1 MKNNKAF
8 TKIILLNI
16 LVFISLS
23 MVHPVTPKLINS
35 IGLPKFYFGLLYA
48 YFSISTFIASP
59 TFGSICDVY
68 GKKFPMILGLLGYT
82 FGQIIFGFFSNHIT
96 ILIARIISG
105 IFICGYYLSS
115 VSYVSSIS
123 NPQQKLKNLAYLNA
137 SGSLGSALG
146 SFLGGYVG
154 VNNYKI
160 TFIVQFFILITSL
173 TCICLFFK
181 DETAKSKKVKISFKI
196 FSISDFKK
204 ISKTNKT
211 IFLILPL
218 VVLTFLGIQS
228 YTSTISYYIEEI
240 LNLPTTINGF
250 ILGST
255 GISTILTNL
264 FIIPI
269 ASKKLNAKTLFSISS
284 IISGV
289 SIIVAISSRNTI
301 ISLLS
306 LLLFIIAHTT
316 IVPITQSIMIEFSSE
331 NQGELLGLQNGFR
344 AIGSFLGA
352 IVSGFIFNFWFKL
365 PFFISGASFIICS
378 ITLMVYKK
386 INKATI
392 NF

>member
-1 MKNNKAF
+1 MENNKSF

-48 YFSISTFIASP
+48 LFSISTFIASP
-59 TFGSICDVY
+59 TFGNICDVY

-105 IFICGYYLSS
+105 VFICGYYLASI
-115 VSYVSSIS
+115 SYISSIS
-123 NPQQKLKNLAYLNA
+123 KPEQKLKNLAYLNA
-137 SGSLGSALG
+137 AGSLGSAIG

-160 TFIVQFFILITSL
+160 TFVVQFFILIISIA
-173 TCICLFFK
+173 CISLFFEDTTTK
-181 DETAKSKKVKISFKI
+181 IKKLKISLKI
-196 FSISDFKK
+196 FNISDFKK
-204 ISKTNKT
+204 ISNTNKI

-250 ILGST
+250 ILAST

-264 FIIPI
+264 LLIPI
-269 ASKKLNAKTLFSISS
+269 ASKKLNTKTLFSISS

-289 SIIVAISSRNTI
+289 SILVAISSKNIT

-306 LLLFIIAHTT
+306 LILFIISHTM
-316 IVPITQSIMIEFSSE
+316 IVPITQSMIIEFSSE
-331 NQGELLGLQNGFR
+331 NDGGLLGLQNGFR

-352 IVSGFIFNFWFKL
+352 LLSGFIFNYWFKL
-365 PFFISGASFIICS
+365 PFIISGTSFIVCS
-378 ITLMVYKK
+378 ITLIIYKK
-386 INKATI
+386 ITKATI
-392 NF
+392 KN